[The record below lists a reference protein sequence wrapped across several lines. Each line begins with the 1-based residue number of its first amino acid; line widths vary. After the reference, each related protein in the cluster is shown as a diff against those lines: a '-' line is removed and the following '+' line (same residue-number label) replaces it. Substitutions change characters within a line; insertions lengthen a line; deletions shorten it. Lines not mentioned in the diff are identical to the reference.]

1 MEEVLT
7 KVRTAFRFRVRR
19 PFDFGVPMTFL
30 PRRTYFRGLA
40 AIASLSFAF
49 AYAPAGAQTSV
60 TTHHNNHY
68 RTGWNSTETVLTPS
82 NVNATQFGL
91 IASVAVDDQVDAQP
105 LIVPGVTITGGSY
118 QGVHNVVYIVTG
130 NDTVYA
136 IDANAGTILLSNH
149 LGTPVKAPFGC
160 HNSGPNIGITS
171 TPVIDPG
178 ISTLFLIAYTEGA
191 TGPVYT
197 LHALNLGNL
206 ADTVAPQVVSAAH
219 PLTNGA
225 TFAFNARYQR
235 QRPAFLEANGNIYAG
250 FGSFCDFYGNVT
262 RGWLLGWN
270 AATLAPLASNRLFQ
284 MQATNPAQFFLS
296 SIWMSGSGPASD
308 DSGNVV
314 SVTGN
319 SDPSGTTYDG
329 VTSIQH
335 SVIKM
340 SPDLSRLVDLFTPY
354 NWPALDENDTDF
366 GSGGVMVL
374 PDQSGSIP
382 YLAVAAGKAGNLF
395 LMNEADLG
403 GYSPTKNNVLGT
415 YPIEKCWCGEAYFVN
430 GTTPNIVTSGGNTIK
445 VFNVVTSPGP
455 ALNQVSST
463 TIVTGQ
469 NGGFFTS
476 ISSNGGSTPIVWALS
491 RPVSGSA
498 NMTLYAFN
506 PSKKNSKGGMT
517 LLYSTVAGQWP
528 NFKGDSN
535 QVPAIANG
543 MVYVA
548 SYQLLNIYGLLPPLA
563 AKK

>member
-1 MEEVLT
+1 MPFLL
-7 KVRTAFRFRVRR
+7 RTANFRR
-19 PFDFGVPMTFL
+19 
-30 PRRTYFRGLA
+30 LA

-49 AYAPAGAQTSV
+49 AYAAASAQTAV
-60 TTHHNNHY
+60 TTHHNDHY

-91 IASVAVDDQVDAQP
+91 ITSVAVDDQVDAQP
-105 LIVPGVTITGGSY
+105 LVVPSVTITAGNY
-118 QGVHNVVYIVTG
+118 QGVHNVVYVVTG

-160 HNSGPNIGITS
+160 PNSGPNIGITS
-171 TPVIDPG
+171 TPVIDTG
-178 ISTLFLIAYTEGA
+178 SGTLYLIAYTQGA

-206 ADTVAPQVVSAAH
+206 TDTVTPRVVSASY
-219 PLTNGA
+219 PLTNG
-225 TFAFNARYQR
+225 TSFGFNARYQR
-235 QRPAFLEANGNIYAG
+235 QRPALLEANGNIYAG

-262 RGWLLGWN
+262 RGWLLGWK
-270 AATLAPLASNRLFQ
+270 AATLAPLASNKLFQ
-284 MQATNPAQFFLS
+284 SQGTDPTQFFLS
-296 SIWMSGSGPASD
+296 SIWMSGSGPAAD
-308 DSGNVV
+308 DSGDVV
-314 SVTGN
+314 LVTAN

-329 VTSIQH
+329 VSSVQH

-340 SPDLSRLVDLFTPY
+340 STDLSTLVDLFTPY
-354 NWPALDENDTDF
+354 NWPALDENDADF

-374 PDQSGSIP
+374 PDQAGSIP
-382 YLAVAAGKAGNLF
+382 HLAVAAGKAGNLF
-395 LMNEADLG
+395 LMNEDNLG

-415 YPIEKCWCGEAYFVN
+415 YAAEKCWCGEAYFVN
-430 GTTPNIVTSGGNTIK
+430 GTTPNVVTSGGNTIK
-445 VFNVVTSPGP
+445 VFNVVTSPSP

-469 NGGFFTS
+469 NPGFFTS
-476 ISSNGGSTPIVWALS
+476 VSSNGGSTPIVWALS

-528 NFKGDSN
+528 NFNGDSN
-535 QVPAIANG
+535 QVPTIANG

-548 SYQLLNIYGLLPPLA
+548 SYQMLNIYGLLPPPA
-563 AKK
+563 VTK